1 MLKIIAGL
9 KGSGKTKTLI
19 EMVNKN
25 AEESAGSV
33 VCLEKGNALM
43 HEIKYH
49 VRLLDT
55 EEYGIVSA
63 ASLIGFIAGIY
74 ASNHDVTDIFVDS
87 ALKIC
92 NNDVAAF
99 ASLIE
104 KVNAFAEQHAIH
116 IVMTASIASA
126 DLPEQ
131 IKKFVIEH

>member
-74 ASNHDVTDIFVDS
+74 ASNHDITDLYIEH

-92 NNDVAAF
+92 DNDIPTFEGFVREIKQF
-99 ASLIE
+99 ADS
-104 KVNAFAEQHAIH
+104 KGFNV
-116 IVMTASIASA
+116 VMTASVDPAALSA
-126 DLPEQ
+126 D
-131 IKKFVIEH
+131 IVDYAK

>member
-49 VRLLDT
+49 VRLIDT
-55 EEYGIVSA
+55 EEYGIASA
-63 ASLIGFIAGIY
+63 EALIGFVSGIY
-74 ASNHDVTDIFVDS
+74 ASNHDVTDLYIEHAF
-87 ALKIC
+87 KIC
-92 NNDVAAF
+92 GNDVSVFEAFVREIKAFADAKGFNIIMTASVATETLSDDIAAF
-99 ASLIE
+99 A
-104 KVNAFAEQHAIH
+104 K
-116 IVMTASIASA
+116 
-126 DLPEQ
+126 
-131 IKKFVIEH
+131 

>member
-49 VRLLDT
+49 VRLIDT
-55 EEYGIVSA
+55 EEYGISSA
-63 ASLIGFIAGIY
+63 ALLLGFIAGIY
-74 ASNHDVTDIFVDS
+74 ASNHDVTDLYIEH

-92 NNDVAAF
+92 DNNLDVFQKFVREIKTF
-99 ASLIE
+99 ADNKGFNVI
-104 KVNAFAEQHAIH
+104 
-116 IVMTASIASA
+116 MTASVDPSVLAEDIAVYT
-126 DLPEQ
+126 
-131 IKKFVIEH
+131 K